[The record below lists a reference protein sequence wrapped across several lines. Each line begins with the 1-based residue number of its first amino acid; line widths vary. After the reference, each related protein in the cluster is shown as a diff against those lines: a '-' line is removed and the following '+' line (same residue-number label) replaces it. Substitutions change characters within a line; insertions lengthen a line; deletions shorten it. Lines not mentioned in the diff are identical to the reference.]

1 MLLLQYMPVPQAIIY
16 IINIPYSFITIYGTA
31 NRSGRSIR
39 YIILHYTTTGLRTT
53 VAVVYKTDIISESN
67 TMGLRTSLQIQL
79 SSVPKVAVLK
89 QYYFLQI
96 LIYVHCTYQPS
107 V

>member
-1 MLLLQYMPVPQAIIY
+1 M
-16 IINIPYSFITIYGTA
+16 
-31 NRSGRSIR
+31 
-39 YIILHYTTTGLRTT
+39 

-67 TMGLRTSLQIQL
+67 TMGLQTSLQIQL
-79 SSVPKVAVLK
+79 SSVPKVAVVEKSTVTNLMILK

-107 V
+107 VYTW

>member
-1 MLLLQYMPVPQAIIY
+1 M
-16 IINIPYSFITIYGTA
+16 
-31 NRSGRSIR
+31 
-39 YIILHYTTTGLRTT
+39 

-67 TMGLRTSLQIQL
+67 TMGLQTSLQIQL
-79 SSVPKVAVLK
+79 SSVPKVAVVEKSTVTNLMILK